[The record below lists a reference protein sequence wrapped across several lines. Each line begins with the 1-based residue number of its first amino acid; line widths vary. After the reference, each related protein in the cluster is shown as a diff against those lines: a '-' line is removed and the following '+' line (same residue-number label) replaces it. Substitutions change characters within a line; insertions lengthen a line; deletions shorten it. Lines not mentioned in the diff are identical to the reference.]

1 MASLVP
7 IVEGKG
13 EVEAVPVLLRRI
25 FDEMGVYDVT
35 VAHPFRVK
43 RNRVVRPG
51 DIERTVRQAVSAC
64 SDARSLLVILDADDD
79 DPGILGPKLLKRCE
93 SELPFLPVAVVL
105 AQREFEA
112 WFLGAKE
119 SLRGKRGIR
128 LNAVSPQRPESIRGA
143 KEHLSQNMEESR
155 YLPVDDQPALA
166 EYMDMEMARKRCAS
180 FDKMFCDI
188 GRLLAEM
195 RSAKSG

>member
-35 VAHPFRVK
+35 VTRPFRVK

-51 DIERTVRQAVSAC
+51 EIERTVRLAI
-64 SDARSLLVILDADDD
+64 SDRADAAGLFVILDADDD
-79 DPGILGPKLLKRCE
+79 DPAVLEPQLLKRCK
-93 SELPFLPVAVVL
+93 SALPDTPVAVAI

-119 SLRGKRGIR
+119 SLRGKRSIR
-128 LNAVSPQRPESIRGA
+128 TDAVSPDRPEAIRGA

-166 EYMDMEMARKRCAS
+166 EYMDMEMARKRCPS

-195 RSAKSG
+195 RSAK

>member
-1 MASLVP
+1 MASLVS

-25 FDEMGVYDVT
+25 FDEMGVYEVT
-35 VAHPFRVK
+35 VTRPFRVK

-51 DIERTVRQAVSAC
+51 EIERAVRLAI
-64 SDARSLLVILDADDD
+64 SDRTDAAGLLLILDADDD
-79 DPGILGPKLLKRCE
+79 DPAVLGSQLLKRCK
-93 SELPFLPVAVVL
+93 SALPDMPVAVAI

-112 WFLGAKE
+112 WFLGSKE
-119 SLRGKRGIR
+119 SLRGKRSIR
-128 LNAVSPQRPESIRGA
+128 TDAVSPDRPEAIRGA

-166 EYMDMEMARKRCAS
+166 EYMDMEMARKRCPS
-180 FDKMFCDI
+180 FDKMFRDI

-195 RSAKSG
+195 RSAK